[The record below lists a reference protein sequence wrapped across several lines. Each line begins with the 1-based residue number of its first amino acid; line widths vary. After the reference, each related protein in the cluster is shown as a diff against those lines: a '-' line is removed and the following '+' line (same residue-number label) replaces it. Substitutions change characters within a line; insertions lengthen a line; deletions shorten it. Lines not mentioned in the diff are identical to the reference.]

1 MLSPKNKHPGGCFHL
16 VSFAT

>member
-1 MLSPKNKHPGGCFHL
+1 MLSPKNKHPGGWFHL